1 MVQIITDSSSDLPE
15 ELLRKYNVHVVP
27 LTVKI
32 DGREYR
38 EGIDITAQEFQY
50 KMLNSRELP
59 VTSQPSP
66 ALFSK
71 AFQELSEKGEVLCLT
86 LSSRL
91 SGTFQSAS
99 LAKNITGLKVEIFDT
114 LAGSLG
120 HGLQILKAAE
130 LVAAGLTLPEIIEKL
145 SVYRKEMNIL
155 ILLDTLENIVKG
167 GRLSKFQGS
176 LAKILDIKVLL
187 QGAGG
192 AVELLEKVR
201 GKKKFLQR
209 VIEIIGERGNNL
221 SDRVFGITHV
231 DNEEDARFLQEAI
244 MEKFK
249 PKDVIVNHMGSTMG
263 TYAGKG
269 GIIVAF

>member
-1 MVQIITDSSSDLPE
+1 MLQIMTDSASDLPV

-32 DGREYR
+32 GGQEYR
-38 EGIDITAQEFQY
+38 EGVDITAQQFQR
-50 KMLNSRELP
+50 KMLNNSELP

-66 ALFSK
+66 ALFSE
-71 AFQELSEKGEVLCLT
+71 AFQELSKKGEVLCLT
-86 LSSRL
+86 LSSKL
-91 SGTFQSAS
+91 SGTFQSAN

-120 HGLQILKAAE
+120 QGLQILKAAE
-130 LVAAGLTLPEIIEKL
+130 LVATGFTLQEIIEKL
-145 SVYRKEMNIL
+145 SVYRREMNIL

-167 GRLSKFQGS
+167 GRLSRFQGS

-187 QGAGG
+187 QGVDG
-192 AVELLEKVR
+192 AVELLEKIR

-209 VIEIIGERGNNL
+209 VIEIIGAKSNDL
-221 SDRVFGITHV
+221 SNRVFGITHV
-231 DNEEDARFLQEAI
+231 DNEQDAQFLQATI

-249 PKDVIVNHMGSTMG
+249 PKGVIVNHMGSTMG

-269 GIIVAF
+269 GIIIAF